1 MSEKLIA
8 IQGYKLPGELVWVTT
23 EDMYEVH
30 SKIDLIIDGAKSAKF
45 IITDIKDEGLI
56 VHALQ

>member
-1 MSEKLIA
+1 MTEKLIA
-8 IQGYKLPGELVWVTT
+8 ILGYKLPGEKVWVTT

-45 IITDIKDEGLI
+45 IITDIKDEGL
-56 VHALQ
+56 VVETLQ

>member
-1 MSEKLIA
+1 VSEKLIA
-8 IQGYKLPGELVWVTT
+8 IQGYKLP
-23 EDMYEVH
+23 